1 MSRTKFRQAQADRS
15 LVSFEDIKAFYKSY
29 FVGSATVVSTVSI
42 SPSLGRINIS
52 GLDATTLELEQGD
65 VIELSGTGGADG
77 DYRVFSVISATQIN
91 VTTTVAMVATAG
103 GTADFYYQE
112 GARYVGTNNNDW
124 TLINGFNV
132 QAVLDSI
139 DIEIQ
144 NTRLDIPTGV
154 TDNIFGGD
162 TTLPQSV
169 VGILQA
175 QLAMGKFRAWIP
187 AGSATT
193 MTVLGSAAP
202 TATGTAT
209 TRAVATT
216 NYYTMQKRVG
226 YVSAA
231 TAGST
236 SGIRL
241 SALQYGRGSL
251 TGGGFLFMARFG
263 CSDAAAVAQARTF
276 VGLVNTT
283 TVIGNVNPSTLIN
296 CIGVGSDSG
305 DTNLSLIFNDAI
317 GTASKIPLGASFPAN
332 GLSAQVYQVVF
343 YSPPGQTYVDFY
355 CLREDTGTRT
365 NTRISSDLPTVLLA
379 PQFWRNNGTT
389 ALAVGIDVMGFS
401 IQ

>member
-1 MSRTKFRQAQADRS
+1 MSRTKFRQAQANRT

-42 SPSLGRINIS
+42 SPTLGRINIS

-65 VIELSGTGGADG
+65 VIELNGTGAADG

-91 VTTTVAMVATAG
+91 VTTSVAMAATAG
-103 GTADFYYQE
+103 GTADFFYQE
-112 GARYVGTNNNDW
+112 GSRYVGTNNTNW

-144 NTRLDIPTGV
+144 NTQADIPTGI
-154 TDNIFGGD
+154 TDEIFGGN
-162 TTLPQSV
+162 TTLPKSIT
-169 VGILQA
+169 GILQS
-175 QLAMGKFRAWIP
+175 QLALGQYRAWIP
-187 AGSATT
+187 AGSSTT
-193 MTVLGSAAP
+193 LTVLGSAAP
-202 TATGTAT
+202 TTTGTAT
-209 TRAVATT
+209 TRNTATT
-216 NYYTMQKRVG
+216 NYFTMQKRLG
-226 YVSAA
+226 FVSTA
-231 TAGST
+231 TAGQT
-236 SGIRL
+236 AGIRL
-241 SALQYGRGSL
+241 AALQYGRGNI

-263 CSDAAAVAQARTF
+263 GSDAAAVAQARTF

-283 TVIGNVNPSTLIN
+283 GAIGNVNPSTLIN

-305 DTNLSLIFNDAI
+305 DANLSLIFNDAI
-317 GTASKIPLGASFPAN
+317 GTASKITLGASFPAN
-332 GLSAQVYQVVF
+332 GLSTQVYQVVF

-365 NTRISSDLPTVLLA
+365 NTRISSDLPAVLLA